1 MVINS
6 STHQKRMLAKNSSL
20 LSKHAYKLAQN
31 HPEHQLTP
39 LQELAALTNQ
49 DAKKLS
55 QLIASSWLPGGEDI
69 KTAFNGG
76 DTEAIVK
83 MIKEKT
89 DIDLQALFGDDVI
102 VTINWES
109 FLADIEEIYMGG
121 EDFRTVVHFPYP
133 ERPSKD
139 EVSDNDLQSWVNNT
153 DSSIVVAPFPY
164 IPLSAGG

>member
-39 LQELAALTNQ
+39 RQEWAALTNQ